1 MYVVGSRQ
9 RLRKRK
15 LLVETQAKSAV
26 TRWINL
32 TGTLPIIKS
41 RNPLLNA

>member
-1 MYVVGSRQ
+1 MYVVGSRE

-15 LLVETQAKSAV
+15 LLVETQAKTAF

-32 TGTLPIIKS
+32 PGTLPIIEL
-41 RNPLLNA
+41 RNPLLSA